1 MTKITDIL
9 DIIALNDMRE
19 AGYVRQAKHPTL
31 PLVSE
36 CYTKQTM
43 FEKKWNNETR
53 ICRGLIWNTETL
65 EVVARPF
72 AKFFNYGEPSAPELF
87 PDEWVKAYNKLDGS
101 LGIAYDTPDGPAIA
115 TKNSFTSPQAL
126 HATEVLR
133 TRYKGWNPRPGV
145 TSLFE
150 IVYPDNRIVLN
161 YHEVDDLFHLGGV
174 WNDTGQT
181 RLYDHWALQGFPF
194 PEPELLGAGSFSLL
208 VQHFTQLERPNSEGV
223 VLWAPDRDIRVKIK
237 QKDYLELHKVCT
249 GLNKKQ
255 LWKWLSEGQEIPEI
269 LMGLPEELHDW
280 ALPELQDMCTKFLEW
295 DTYITDIWM
304 EIKAEGWHEF
314 RDLMAE
320 LTEDFPAWL
329 RHGVFL
335 LMDQDHKRYTE
346 MIWKLV
352 KPRGDKR

>member
-1 MTKITDIL
+1 MTKLEDIL
-9 DIIALNDMRE
+9 DVNKLNDMRRD
-19 AGYVRQAKHPTL
+19 GYIRQAKHPEL

-43 FEKKWNNETR
+43 FERAWTNETR

-101 LGIAYDTPDGPAIA
+101 LGIVYDTPDGPAVA

-133 TRYKGWNPRPGV
+133 TRYSDWRARPGV
-145 TSLFE
+145 TTLFE
-150 IVYPDNRIVLN
+150 IVYPDNRVVLN

-181 RLYDHWALQGFPF
+181 RLYDHWALQGLPF
-194 PEPELLGAGSFSLL
+194 PEPELLGVGEFSQ
-208 VQHFTQLERPNSEGV
+208 VASHFTELERPNSEGV

-237 QKDYLELHKVCT
+237 QKDYLELHKVAT
-249 GLNKKQ
+249 GLNKKA
-255 LWKWLSEGQEIPEI
+255 LWTMLSQGKGIDEI
-269 LMGLPEELHDW
+269 LTGIPEELHDW
-280 ALPELQDMCTKFLEW
+280 AFPILQDLCTKFTEL
-295 DTYITDIWM
+295 DIYIAEQWWLVQNELRPRDRKELAGLMGSWPKWVSHAIWFLFD
-304 EIKAEGWHEF
+304 GHED
-314 RDLMAE
+314 RYNE
-320 LTEDFPAWL
+320 
-329 RHGVFL
+329 FL
-335 LMDQDHKRYTE
+335 
-346 MIWKLV
+346 WKSV
-352 KPRGDKR
+352 KPSGS